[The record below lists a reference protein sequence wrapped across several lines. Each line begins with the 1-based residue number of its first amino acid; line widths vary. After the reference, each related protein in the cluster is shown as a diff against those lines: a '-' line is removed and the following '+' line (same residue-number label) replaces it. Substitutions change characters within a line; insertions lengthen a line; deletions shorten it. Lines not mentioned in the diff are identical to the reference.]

1 MLKFTHK
8 KAQMELMGLAIVVLL
23 IAVGMFFAMKYT
35 LFQKPPE
42 IKNPYMQSELATT
55 FVNTLLL
62 ASTDECKAYTTM
74 KDLLGDCAAQELARQ
89 KCALEQK
96 YCSSGDCKTYCEASD
111 KIVDAILKDT
121 LTEWGKSY
129 TFEVYSDGQ
138 VGNYFAKDTCAPNAE
153 RGKAGLFPIPARHG
167 TVNVKLSI
175 CS

>member
-1 MLKFTHK
+1 MLKFTHR
-8 KAQMELMGLAIVVLL
+8 KAQMELMGLAIVVML

-42 IKNPYMQSELATT
+42 IKNPYVQSELATT

-89 KCALEQK
+89 KCSLGQ
-96 YCSSGDCKTYCEASD
+96 TYCDASD
-111 KIVDAILKDT
+111 EIVDTILKDT

-138 VGNYFAKDTCAPNAE
+138 VGNYFEKDTCAQDAE
-153 RGKAGLFPIPARHG
+153 RGKAGLFPIPAKHG